1 MPFFWCCRSSS
12 VFVEAFREGARVYFA
27 ALLEPE
33 ARAAIRLTVLT
44 AAICVPLNTAFGL
57 AAAWSITKFQF
68 RGKSLLL
75 TLIDVPFSVSP
86 VVAGLVYVLLF
97 GLQGLFG
104 AWFAAHGIKI
114 IFAVPGIALATL
126 FVTLP
131 FVARELIVLGPKTWV
146 ELSQKGQ
153 VIAAEIGRELLE
165 ELAARKRTGP
175 RVARQAGFSCAA
187 PSSSGCRASSQ
198 SGRQRPEGGDL
209 RL

>member
-1 MPFFWCCRSSS
+1 MRLPLTEPAHVRAALIGLALVFLALFLVLPLVV

-27 ALLEPE
+27 ALMEPE
-33 ARAAIRLTVLT
+33 ARAAIWLTVLT

-104 AWFAAHGIKI
+104 AWL
-114 IFAVPGIALATL
+114 AVD
-126 FVTLP
+126 
-131 FVARELIVLGPKTWV
+131 REL
-146 ELSQKGQ
+146 
-153 VIAAEIGRELLE
+153 
-165 ELAARKRTGP
+165 
-175 RVARQAGFSCAA
+175 
-187 PSSSGCRASSQ
+187 
-198 SGRQRPEGGDL
+198 QRFAH
-209 RL
+209 R

>member
-1 MPFFWCCRSSS
+1 VAEPATVTELRSIPQAGMRLPLTEPAHVRAALIGLALVFLAFFLVLPLVV

-27 ALLEPE
+27 ALFEPE

-104 AWFAAHGIKI
+104 PWLAAHGIKI
-114 IFAVPGIALATL
+114 ILRYPASPLRRCSL
-126 FVTLP
+126 
-131 FVARELIVLGPKTWV
+131 RC
-146 ELSQKGQ
+146 LS
-153 VIAAEIGRELLE
+153 
-165 ELAARKRTGP
+165 
-175 RVARQAGFSCAA
+175 S
-187 PSSSGCRASSQ
+187 RAS
-198 SGRQRPEGGDL
+198 
-209 RL
+209 